1 MSTKD
6 DVRVNDRITSREIRV
21 IDHHGDNLGVI
32 TTKEALRIAEQAGLD
47 LVEISPTANPPVC
60 KVMDYGKYK
69 YEAQKKAREAHKKQ
83 KIIEIKEVKMR
94 PVIDKHDF
102 AIKMNNAL
110 RFLGE
115 GDKVKFFIT
124 FKGREMDHMEI
135 GHELMQRIKETLA
148 DKAKIEQDSRQEGR
162 SLTLLAGPVPHQ
174 PHKH

>member
-1 MSTKD
+1 MSAKD
-6 DVRVNDRITSREIRV
+6 ETRINDRITAREIRV

-32 TTKEALRIAEQAGLD
+32 PTKDAMRIAEQAGLD

-60 KVMDYGKYK
+60 KVMDYGKFK

-94 PVIDKHDF
+94 PVIDRHDF
-102 AIKMNNAL
+102 EIKMNNAL

-124 FKGREMDHMEI
+124 FKGREMDHMDI
-135 GHELMQRIKETLA
+135 GHNLMQRIRETLA
-148 DKAKIEQDSRQEGR
+148 DKARIEQETRQEGR
-162 SLTLLAGPVPHQ
+162 SLTLLAGPAPQPSKPH
-174 PHKH
+174 